1 MTDGADGKRSS
12 MSSVGPMRAARGEL
26 QMPEVLRWYLAHE
39 RAILGTLVVMLFLIG
54 WEGLERGWW
63 ADLLRP
69 LLGAS
74 AERLRLKPIF
84 ISSPTLIAA
93 AAFRMFFVTGEIWR
107 DLAWS
112 GVGYVLGLGLAIA
125 VGIPLGLAAGWH
137 RRFSYA
143 VEPLLS
149 ALNATPQVAFLPLI
163 VVWVGTGLGERVL
176 IIFLLAVLPLA
187 INAHAAVRTIDPR
200 LVKVASSLGAGD
212 WRLFRTIILPSSVP
226 FLLAGLR
233 LAIGRGMIGVVVG
246 EIYGSAAG
254 VGAMINQAGARFQT
268 DKVFVGVLTIVAVGV
283 ILVEIVQRIERRV
296 DVWRAPTGLRQPHD
310 DRQAGSAG
318 HPAGICPA
326 PHQYPARGARWRRP
340 EDHGRRIRVDRG
352 AIRLR
357 QDHVP
362 LGGRRFDRRER
373 GPHPGR
379 RPGGDEAGA
388 GPRSRVPGC
397 LAAAVADGAQQCPL
411 RTGVRQRRR
420 ARGQGARIAFHRDG
434 RPFRLR
440 ASLSLRAVGRHAAAR
455 EPCARAGH
463 GSEDLADGRAVRIAR
478 RANSRGDAGGA
489 AADLGEGEK
498 DGAVRD
504 PSNRRSHLSIG
515 PCRGLCRPA
524 G

>member
-1 MTDGADGKRSS
+1 MTDAAEGGRNG
-12 MSSVGPMRAARGEL
+12 MSSTGLMRAASGEL
-26 QMPEVLRWYLAHE
+26 QMPATLRWYLAHE

-63 ADLLRP
+63 ADALRP

-125 VGIPLGLAAGWH
+125 VGIPLGLAAGWY

-143 VEPLLS
+143 VEPLLA

-163 VVWVGTGLGERVL
+163 VVWVGTGLIERVL

-187 INAHAAVRTIDPR
+187 INAHAAVRTTDPR

-268 DKVFVGVLTIVAVGV
+268 DKVFVGVLIFA
-283 ILVEIVQRIERRV
+283 I
-296 DVWRAPTGLRQPHD
+296 TGMIMTD
-310 DRQAGSAG
+310 IIDR
-318 HPAGICPA
+318 
-326 PHQYPARGARWRRP
+326 Y
-340 EDHGRRIRVDRG
+340 E
-352 AIRLR
+352 
-357 QDHVP
+357 
-362 LGGRRFDRRER
+362 RRFDKW
-373 GPHPGR
+373 
-379 RPGGDEAGA
+379 RPKVGA
-388 GPRSRVPGC
+388 
-397 LAAAVADGAQQCPL
+397 
-411 RTGVRQRRR
+411 
-420 ARGQGARIAFHRDG
+420 
-434 RPFRLR
+434 
-440 ASLSLRAVGRHAAAR
+440 
-455 EPCARAGH
+455 E
-463 GSEDLADGRAVRIAR
+463 
-478 RANSRGDAGGA
+478 
-489 AADLGEGEK
+489 
-498 DGAVRD
+498 
-504 PSNRRSHLSIG
+504 
-515 PCRGLCRPA
+515 
-524 G
+524 